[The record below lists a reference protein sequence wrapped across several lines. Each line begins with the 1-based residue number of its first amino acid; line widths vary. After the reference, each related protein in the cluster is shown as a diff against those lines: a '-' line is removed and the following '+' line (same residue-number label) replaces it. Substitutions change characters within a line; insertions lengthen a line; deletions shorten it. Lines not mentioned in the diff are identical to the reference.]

1 MQQSEKAQ
9 SGEVDM
15 DNLCS
20 QLKAKA
26 KCSGSGAVIE
36 QKDVDAILGPPPDEQ
51 KDFLKMFK

>member
-1 MQQSEKAQ
+1 MQASEKAQ
-9 SGEVDM
+9 SGEFDL

-36 QKDVDAILGPPPDEQ
+36 QKDVDTILGPPPEEQ

>member
-20 QLKAKA
+20 QLKSKA

-36 QKDVDAILGPPPDEQ
+36 QGDVDAILGPPPDEQ